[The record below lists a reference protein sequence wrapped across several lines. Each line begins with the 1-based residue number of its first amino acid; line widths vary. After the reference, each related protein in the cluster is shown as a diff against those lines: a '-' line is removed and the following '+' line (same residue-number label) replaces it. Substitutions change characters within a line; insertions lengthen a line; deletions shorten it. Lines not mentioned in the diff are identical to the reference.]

1 MDAFEAI
8 RKERTSGKVLCGTTK
23 AAKSVTT
30 LAAAFGLKEDASLY
44 HQVDGEMARAIIVG
58 ILHRDLAY
66 GNRLLSLARAETLA
80 GQIMQRYADPAIRFL
95 TNGQFKQGAGAG
107 LELSQW
113 HLGRRRRLAAPA
125 RSAGVRLFLRCV
137 RVSGGTGSRSAD
149 RRAGG
154 PSRWPGRARAARS
167 GRCGRGRGAGR

>member
-44 HQVDGEMARAIIVG
+44 HQVDAEMARAIIVG

-80 GQIMQRYADPAIRFL
+80 GQIMQRFADPAIRFL

-107 LELSQW
+107 LVLSHW
-113 HLGRRRRLAAPA
+113 DPATTSTFDTGVLILGTAE
-125 RSAGVRLFLRCV
+125 SACIWV
-137 RVSGGTGSRSAD
+137 AEED
-149 RRAGG
+149 
-154 PSRWPGRARAARS
+154 
-167 GRCGRGRGAGR
+167 

>member
-44 HQVDGEMARAIIVG
+44 HQVDAEMARAIIVG

-107 LELSQW
+107 LVLSHW
-113 HLGRRRRLAAPA
+113 DPATTSTFDTGVLILGTAE
-125 RSAGVRLFLRCV
+125 SACIWV
-137 RVSGGTGSRSAD
+137 AEED
-149 RRAGG
+149 
-154 PSRWPGRARAARS
+154 
-167 GRCGRGRGAGR
+167 

>member
-107 LELSQW
+107 LVLSHW
-113 HLGRRRRLAAPA
+113 DPATTSTFDTGVLILGTAE
-125 RSAGVRLFLRCV
+125 SACIWV
-137 RVSGGTGSRSAD
+137 AEED
-149 RRAGG
+149 
-154 PSRWPGRARAARS
+154 
-167 GRCGRGRGAGR
+167 

>member
-23 AAKSVTT
+23 AAKSVAT
-30 LAAAFGLKEDASLY
+30 LAGAFGLKEDASLY
-44 HQVDGEMARAIIVG
+44 HQVDAEMARAIIVG

-80 GQIMQRYADPAIRFL
+80 GQILQRFTDPAIRFL

-107 LELSQW
+107 LVLSHW
-113 HLGRRRRLAAPA
+113 DPATTATFDTGVLILGTAE
-125 RSAGVRLFLRCV
+125 SACIWV
-137 RVSGGTGSRSAD
+137 AD
-149 RRAGG
+149 ED
-154 PSRWPGRARAARS
+154 
-167 GRCGRGRGAGR
+167 

>member
-30 LAAAFGLKEDASLY
+30 LAAVFGLKEDASLY
-44 HQVDGEMARAIIVG
+44 HQVDAEMARAIIVG

-80 GQIMQRYADPAIRFL
+80 GQIMQRFADPAIRFL

-107 LELSQW
+107 LVLSHW
-113 HLGRRRRLAAPA
+113 DPATTSTFDTGVLILGTAE
-125 RSAGVRLFLRCV
+125 SACIWV
-137 RVSGGTGSRSAD
+137 AEED
-149 RRAGG
+149 
-154 PSRWPGRARAARS
+154 
-167 GRCGRGRGAGR
+167 

>member
-44 HQVDGEMARAIIVG
+44 HQVDAEMARAIIVG

-80 GQIMQRYADPAIRFL
+80 GQIMQRYTDPAIRFL

-107 LELSQW
+107 LVLSHW
-113 HLGRRRRLAAPA
+113 DPATTSTFDTGVLILGTAE
-125 RSAGVRLFLRCV
+125 SACIWV
-137 RVSGGTGSRSAD
+137 AEED
-149 RRAGG
+149 
-154 PSRWPGRARAARS
+154 
-167 GRCGRGRGAGR
+167 